1 MSSDEES
8 QHSGSEVEEVV
19 EETFEEVD
27 VSGLSAKKARKERY
41 RAKLLRAFAKYS
53 TLLIITVDNVGS
65 NQLQQVRI
73 ALRGKGEILMGK
85 NTVIR
90 KVIRDNLEKFSH
102 LETLLP
108 LIKGNMGFVFCD
120 ESPAAVR
127 KLILSNKVPAAA
139 RSGAIAPS
147 DVVVPAGSTGL
158 DPGQTSFFQALSIPT
173 KISRG
178 AIEITNAV
186 KLIQTGEKVTSSHVA
201 LLQKLNIRPFFYSI
215 AVTYAFDNGSLYDAK
230 VLDISDSDIM
240 NKLFSGMRTIAA
252 LSMAVGH
259 PTGASVPHSV
269 INGFKLVAQLS
280 LETEFATPITDEW
293 IKLLNDPEALAAAMA
308 AGGDSD
314 SEEDEDEEEEESE
327 EEESDAM
334 GGLF

>member
-1 MSSDEES
+1 MSSDEAS
-8 QHSGSEVEEVV
+8 QHSGSEVEETV
-19 EETFEEVD
+19 EDTFVPNTE
-27 VSGLSAKKARKERY
+27 GLSARKARKERY
-41 RAKLLRAFAKYS
+41 RAKLLRCFAKYN

-65 NQLQQVRI
+65 HQLQQVRI
-73 ALRGKGEILMGK
+73 ALRGQGEILMGK

-90 KVIRDNLEKFSH
+90 KVIRDNLDKFGH

-108 LIKGNMGFVFCD
+108 LIKGNMGFVFCED
-120 ESPAAVR
+120 SPATVR
-127 KLILSNKVPAAA
+127 KVIIQNKVPASA

-147 DVVVPAGSTGL
+147 DVIVPAGSTGL

-178 AIEITNAV
+178 AIEITNPV

-215 AVTYAFDNGSLYDAK
+215 AVTHAFDNGSLYDAK
-230 VLDISDSDIM
+230 VLDISDNDIM
-240 NKLFSGMRTIAA
+240 NKLFSGMRTVAA

-280 LETEFATPITDEW
+280 LETEFATPLTDEW
-293 IKLLNDPEALAAAMA
+293 IKLINDPEALAAAMA

-314 SEEDEDEEEEESE
+314 SEDDEDEEEEESE